1 MSRPKLGDLLLEANL
16 IDEVQMRIAL
26 EEQKTRG
33 TRFGSTL
40 LALHFIEEDVLAA
53 FLARQLDMPCVSLH
67 NIEIQPRVLAKIPRE
82 MALALQAI
90 PVKLDKNKLYVAM
103 SDPLDMESIEAI
115 EQQTGL
121 IVSTMVALQSTI
133 EDSVHRFY
141 REGILDQEDVQKAVA
156 GAFPDLVRE
165 LEEMEIFGRDFRE
178 INDRLDRIEH
188 VLSEIRD
195 LLGGRVSKG
204 QTTG

>member
-1 MSRPKLGDLLLEANL
+1 MNRPKLGDLLLEANL

-67 NIEIQPRVLAKIPRE
+67 NIEIPQRVLGRVPKE
-82 MALALQAI
+82 MALNLQAI
-90 PVKLDKNKLYVAM
+90 PVKMDKDKLFVAM
-103 SDPLDMESIEAI
+103 SDPLDTESMDVIEKV
-115 EQQTGL
+115 TGL
-121 IVSTMVALQSTI
+121 SVSPMVAPQSTI
-133 EDSVHRFY
+133 ADAIHRFY
-141 REGILDQEDVQKAVA
+141 RDDGNVSEDVQKAVV

-165 LEEMEIFGRDFRE
+165 LEEMEVFGHYFRD
-178 INDRLDRIEH
+178 INDRLDRLEQ
-188 VLSEIRD
+188 VLTEIRD
-195 LLGGRVSKG
+195 LLIKGRVSD
-204 QTTG
+204 